1 MFNTKRKPAM
11 TSSSQTH
18 SSMDRFTRRDFLR
31 TSAAAAGTTAATVA
45 MQQSVYAQGSNTL
58 KVGLIGCGIRGT
70 GAAAQFLGAHKANRL
85 VAVADIF
92 PERLDGS
99 LKKLHS
105 QRKEQVQVDDDRRF
119 VGLDGWRHVIDSDA
133 DVILIACA
141 SKFHPMYTLAALEA
155 GKHVF
160 CEKPHAIDAS
170 GVAVLRQA
178 TQLADEKK
186 LCYVSGLM
194 SRYSP
199 MLRELAKRIEDG
211 MIGDIV
217 VARGNFLRA
226 PYVVRTKQEGDSET
240 RYQFRNWYHFKWLS
254 GDDVPQSLVHNLD
267 RIAMFLGGVQPVR
280 ARGFGGRSASFGYQ
294 YGDQFDHNV
303 VFYEY
308 ANGMQTYA
316 ACTQQAGCSGGV
328 QEYLFGTKGR
338 MENYRL
344 VDHDG
349 KELWSYSGK
358 RTNWHNQEQL
368 ALSHAIRQG
377 EHINNGK
384 YAAESTLTCVLGQAA
399 CYTGRRYKRDYITHT
414 NFRFGPEPKA
424 CSFEMEAP
432 SKLGPDGQ
440 YLVPIPG
447 KTRLEDLA

>member
-1 MFNTKRKPAM
+1 MI
-11 TSSSQTH
+11 SSSRTH
-18 SSMDRFTRRDFLR
+18 ASMDTVTRRDFLR
-31 TSAAAAGTTAATVA
+31 TSAAVAGSTAAAVALQRTVH
-45 MQQSVYAQGSNTL
+45 AQGSDTL
-58 KVGLIGCGIRGT
+58 KVGLIGCGGRGT
-70 GAAAQFLGAHKANRL
+70 GAAAQFLGANKGNQL
-85 VAVADIF
+85 VAMADIF

-99 LKKLHS
+99 LKNLQT
-105 QRKEQVQVDDDRRF
+105 QRKEQVRVDDDHRF
-119 VGLDGWRHVIDSDA
+119 VGLDAWRHVIDSDA

-186 LCYVSGLM
+186 LCYASGLM

-199 MLRELAKRIEDG
+199 MLQELAKRIQDG
-211 MIGDIV
+211 MIGDILA
-217 VARGNFLRA
+217 ARGNFLRA
-226 PYVVRTKQEGDSET
+226 PYVVRTKQESDSET

-254 GDDVPQSLVHNLD
+254 GDDVPQSLVHNMD
-267 RIAMFLGGVQPVR
+267 RIAMFLGEVQPVR

-308 ANGMQTYA
+308 DNGMQTYA

-328 QEYLFGTKGR
+328 QEFLFGSKGR
-338 MENYRL
+338 MEHYRL
-344 VDHDG
+344 VDLDG
-349 KELWSYSGK
+349 KELWSYQGK
-358 RTNWHNQEQL
+358 RTNWHSEVQV
-368 ALSHAIRQG
+368 ALSKAIREG
-377 EHINNGK
+377 EHINNGN
-384 YAAESTLTCVLGQAA
+384 YAAESTLTCILGQVA

-414 NFRFGPEPKA
+414 NFRYGPEPKA

-440 YLVPIPG
+440 YLVPVPG
-447 KTRLEDLA
+447 KTSIENLV

>member
-1 MFNTKRKPAM
+1 M
-11 TSSSQTH
+11 TSSSRTH
-18 SSMDRFTRRDFLR
+18 SSVDTLTRRDFLR
-31 TSAAAAGTTAATVA
+31 TSAAAAGTAAATAALRQTA
-45 MQQSVYAQGSNTL
+45 YAQGSDTL
-58 KVGLIGCGIRGT
+58 KMGLIGCGSRGT
-70 GAAAQFLGAHKANRL
+70 QAAAQFLGAHKANQL
-85 VAVADIF
+85 VALADIF

-99 LKKLHS
+99 LKRLQS
-105 QRKEQVQVDDDRRF
+105 QRKEQVQIDDDHRF

-160 CEKPHAIDAS
+160 CEKPHAVDAA
-170 GVAVLRQA
+170 GVAVLHQA
-178 TQLADEKK
+178 TQLADAKK

-199 MLRELAKRIEDG
+199 MLRELAQRIQDG

-217 VARGNFLRA
+217 AARGNFLRA
-226 PYVVRTKQEGDSET
+226 PYVVRTKQKDDSET

-254 GDDVPQSLVHNLD
+254 GDDVTQSLVHNLD
-267 RIAMFLGGVQPVR
+267 RIAMFLGEVQPAR

-308 ANGMQTYA
+308 DNGMQTYA

-328 QEYLFGTKGR
+328 QEFLFGSKGR

-344 VDHDG
+344 VGHDG

-358 RTNWHNQEQL
+358 RTNWHNQEQV
-368 ALSHAIRQG
+368 ALSNAIRQG

-384 YAAESTLTCVLGQAA
+384 YAAESTLTCILGQAA
-399 CYTGRRYKRDYITHT
+399 CYTGRRYKRDYIVHS

-424 CSFEMEAP
+424 CTFEMPPP
-432 SKLGPDGQ
+432 SALGPNGQ
-440 YLVPIPG
+440 YIVPIPG
-447 KTRLEDLA
+447 KTRLEDFA